1 MHSGTMARMSEETAP
16 GSPPRR
22 PGGRGPVAGPA
33 PLPPAREI
41 DYAVSVLRLLADRT
55 RLSILALLDD
65 REMAVTAIAEVL
77 DRPVPAVSQHLAK
90 LRTGNLVVTR
100 REGTSVYYRQPDAH
114 VSALV
119 TNILHNAEHAYHE
132 VPPHHR
138 GRGRAPRAGAA
149 GAEGGS
155 GGAGD
160 SGAEHGPRTRHA
172 DAAGAAEPA
181 RRRRRGADR

>member
-1 MHSGTMARMSEETAP
+1 MSEEFAP
-16 GSPPRR
+16 GASPGA
-22 PGGRGPVAGPA
+22 PGTGRAGAGPA
-33 PLPPAREI
+33 ALPPAREI
-41 DYAVSVLRLLADRT
+41 DHAVSVLWLLADRT
-55 RLSILALLDD
+55 RLSILALLDG

-114 VSALV
+114 VAALV
-119 TNILHNAEHAYHE
+119 TNILHNAEHAFHE

-138 GRGRAPRAGAA
+138 GRGGAPRAGAA
-149 GAEGGS
+149 GAVGGS

-160 SGAEHGPRTRHA
+160 SGAGHGPRTRHA
-172 DAAGAAEPA
+172 DRSGAADPA
-181 RRRRRGADR
+181 RRRRRTADR